1 VSAKPSFFAELQRR
15 HVYKVG
21 AMYAVAG
28 WLLVQVITQV
38 FPIYDISAHVQRV
51 FVGVIIAGFPVALVL
66 AWLFD
71 LTPMGIVRTEALPAD
86 GEASSARH
94 ERRSTDRKLNY
105 VLAALLVVGIA
116 YFIAE
121 RTMLRPAIAGAAQ
134 FSDKSIAVLPL
145 ANESGDKEQ
154 QYFSDGLSEDLINA
168 LSQSSGLKV
177 IARGSSFR
185 FRDSQDDVRTI
196 GAKLGVAHLLEGSVR
211 RAGDMVRI
219 SAELVDVADGSTLW
233 SQHYDRPYADLFK
246 LQDDITAAVAA
257 ALKTKLITGDSDAV
271 AQSDRPPSGNLDA
284 YKALLQGRFYAKR
297 GTVQDFRKAIDYYKT
312 ALMLDPDYP
321 LAHADLAFAQAAY
334 ATRYPVS
341 ETGPVDAIIASARA
355 SADTALRLQPML
367 AAAHAVHGFILTNLD
382 LNFVASAAET
392 ARAVALDPQNAPNL
406 SAQASSQLTLGE
418 FDASLASARRAIALD
433 PLNAGAYAVLSSGLA
448 ALGRYDEAESAA
460 RRGIELQPTGSFRHV
475 RLAQIQVMR
484 GDRAALASAQAET
497 DTFWRIYALAFA
509 QVRVGDRAAGD
520 KALQTLIDCCSGNGS
535 FQIASVYAARR
546 DADKTFEW
554 LERARTTRDAGLLL
568 LYTDP
573 FIHELRNDPRFA
585 AFAAKIGLPPLTAA
599 AAAR

>member
-1 VSAKPSFFAELQRR
+1 
-15 HVYKVG
+15 
-21 AMYAVAG
+21 
-28 WLLVQVITQV
+28 
-38 FPIYDISAHVQRV
+38 
-51 FVGVIIAGFPVALVL
+51 
-66 AWLFD
+66 
-71 LTPMGIVRTEALPAD
+71 
-86 GEASSARH
+86 
-94 ERRSTDRKLNY
+94 
-105 VLAALLVVGIA
+105 
-116 YFIAE
+116 
-121 RTMLRPAIAGAAQ
+121 
-134 FSDKSIAVLPL
+134 
-145 ANESGDKEQ
+145 
-154 QYFSDGLSEDLINA
+154 LINA

-177 IARGSSFR
+177 IARSSSFR
-185 FRDSQDDVRTI
+185 FRDSQDDVKTI

-219 SAELVDVADGSTLW
+219 SAELVNVADGSTLW

-284 YKALLQGRFYAKR
+284 YKALLQGRFYVKR
-297 GTVQDFRKAIDYYKT
+297 GTVQDLRKAIDYYKT

-321 LAHADLAFAQAAY
+321 LAHAYLAFAQAAY

-355 SADTALRLQPML
+355 SVDTALHLQPML
-367 AAAHAVHGFILTNLD
+367 AAAHAVHGFILTTLD
-382 LNFVASAAET
+382 LNFVASAAEA

-406 SAQASSQLTLGE
+406 NAQASSQLTLGE
-418 FDASLASARRAIALD
+418 FDAGLASARRAIAID

-460 RRGIELQPTGSFRHV
+460 RRGIELQPTSSFRHV
-475 RLAQIQVMR
+475 NLAQIQSVR
-484 GDRAALASAQAET
+484 GDRTALASAQAET

-520 KALQTLIDCCSGNGS
+520 KALQTLIDCCSDNGS

-554 LERARTTRDAGLLL
+554 LERARMARDAGLLL
-568 LYTDP
+568 LYLDP